1 MHTIAHV
8 GVVRFMGATWI
19 LEEGAPCCPSGT
31 KKPPTRWPSGGRVSC
46 GTRISHTELGGV
58 HHGLVNQGRVPLGS
72 SPVGNVVPLVIDAVH
87 NVTGIVLV
95 NDLLVDLAV
104 SLLLQEHD
112 TKRLLGFGQ
121 GSERASNAFTLVVST
136 VPVDIVFF
144 MRD

>member
-1 MHTIAHV
+1 MHPVVLRAQKNPPPDGPV
-8 GVVRFMGATWI
+8 GGVF
-19 LEEGAPCCPSGT
+19 
-31 KKPPTRWPSGGRVSC
+31 SC

-104 SLLLQEHD
+104 SLLLQEHEGQ
-112 TKRLLGFGQ
+112 RLLGFSQ
-121 GSERASNAFTLVVST
+121 GSERASDAFTLVVST